1 MDLKNI
7 LPENGPPIEEVTKY
21 LEKYKNDL
29 IVIKYGGNVFIDR
42 DIFNNFIFDINILNK
57 LGLSIVVVHGG
68 GPRIKKELEKSNIE
82 TKFIRG
88 LRVTD
93 EKVINIVEAVLIDF
107 NNDIVDSLKKRGSE
121 AVTINTQNNNVIEV
135 IPEAKELGFVG
146 IPNKINIDAIKNIVE
161 KNEIPVISP
170 LGLGKDNQTYNING
184 DTAAGAIAKSL
195 KSRRLL
201 LMTNVEGVLDKEKK
215 LIEEI
220 SSSEIL
226 EMIKNEIITEGMIPK
241 INTCLDAVN
250 NGVTAVGIIDGRKKH
265 SILFE
270 IFSDKGSGTLI
281 RNKTIS
287 GGMIPKISNCLDVAS
302 NGVKGVCIIDGR
314 LDHSIL
320 FELLSDKGSGT
331 LIRL

>member
-1 MDLKNI
+1 MKIEKL
-7 LPENGPPIEEVTKY
+7 LPIDGPSIDEVQKY
-21 LEKYKNDL
+21 IDKYKNDL

-42 DIFNNFIFDINILNK
+42 NIFNNFIEDISLLNK

-68 GPRIKKELEKSNIE
+68 GPRIKRELDKSNIQS
-82 TKFIRG
+82 KFIRG

-93 EKVINIVEAVLIDF
+93 EKIINVVESVLIDF
-107 NNDIVDSLKKRGSE
+107 NVDIVSSLNNMGSQ
-121 AVTINTQNNNVIEV
+121 AISINTKQNNIIEV
-135 IPEAKELGFVG
+135 LPEAEELGFVG
-146 IPNKINIDAIKNIVE
+146 IPNKIDIDTIKNIIE
-161 KNEIPVISP
+161 KKTIPIISP
-170 LGLGKDNQTYNING
+170 LGLGEKNQVYNING

-201 LMTNVEGVLDKEKK
+201 LMTNVKGVLNKEKK

-226 EMIKNEIITEGMIPK
+226 DMIKNGIITEGMIPK

-250 NGVTAVGIIDGRKKH
+250 NGVTAVGIIDGREKH

-281 RNKTIS
+281 RK
-287 GGMIPKISNCLDVAS
+287 
-302 NGVKGVCIIDGR
+302 
-314 LDHSIL
+314 
-320 FELLSDKGSGT
+320 
-331 LIRL
+331 